1 MTRLPEKEL
10 LAGTKTPAT
19 TTGEMKY
26 ALGRLRD
33 YLADLFGDDSS
44 DKEMARKTL
53 GVDLSALALETETRS
68 ALAEKA
74 DRTEVAGALSAK
86 ADRDDLLE
94 LEAEIAQRG
103 TPVGTIGFFAMAEPP
118 PGYLKADGSEVG
130 RETYPDLFSAIGT
143 VFGAGD
149 GETTFG
155 LPDLVDRFVQGSD
168 VPGEKIN
175 AGLPNII
182 GTTSDALRTT
192 GNCTVG
198 ATGAL
203 SWDMNI
209 GNYANGAANG
219 FTGSA
224 ALRFDAS
231 RSNAIYGASDTVQPP
246 ALTLLPC
253 IKAFDAATNPG
264 LVDVTAL
271 AGEMNAKLGKTVDG
285 KTVRYVTDSFS
296 DGTLWYRKWSDG
308 WLEQGGL
315 ATKSNAI
322 VTLPVPFSSSD
333 YTLSVTVCDERA
345 TAFTA
350 SVVTSAY
357 AVTPVSFTLR
367 IYYVAT
373 NYDASCRWYACGYGN
388 ES

>member
-26 ALGRLRD
+26 ALRRLRD

-44 DKEMARKTL
+44 DREMARKTL
-53 GVDLSALALETETRS
+53 GIDLSALALETETRS

-74 DRTEVAGALSAK
+74 DRAEVAGALSAK

-168 VPGEKIN
+168 VPGQKIL
-175 AGLPNII
+175 AGLPNVVGVVGPIDDGSSLNI
-182 GTTSDALRTT
+182 SGSFYHAGAYSYDASSTAT
-192 GNCTVG
+192 GNG
-198 ATGAL
+198 WKLG
-203 SWDMNI
+203 
-209 GNYANGAANG
+209 
-219 FTGSA
+219 
-224 ALRFDAS
+224 FDAS
-231 RSNAIYGASDTVQPP
+231 RSNPVYGASDTVQPP

-253 IKAFDAATNPG
+253 IRAFDAATNPG
-264 LVDVTAL
+264 LADVTAL
-271 AGEMNAKLGKTVDG
+271 AGEMNARLGKTVDG

-308 WLEQGGL
+308 WLEQGGEVAFA
-315 ATKSNAI
+315 ATANGKDVSM
-322 VTLPVPFSSSD
+322 TWLVPFRDSGYSFSGNST
-333 YTLSVTVCDERA
+333 YVQSGSGMATLCYRDKSPTGLVVEIWGSNQYSNG
-345 TAFTA
+345 FSWHA
-350 SVVTSAY
+350 SGQG
-357 AVTPVSFTLR
+357 P
-367 IYYVAT
+367 
-373 NYDASCRWYACGYGN
+373 
-388 ES
+388 E

>member
-155 LPDLVDRFVQGSD
+155 LPDLVDRFVQGSPM
-168 VPGEKIN
+168 PGQKIL
-175 AGLPNII
+175 AGLPNVVGVVGPIDDGSSLNI
-182 GTTSDALRTT
+182 SGSFYHAGAYSYDASSTGT
-192 GNCTVG
+192 GNG
-198 ATGAL
+198 WKLG
-203 SWDMNI
+203 
-209 GNYANGAANG
+209 
-219 FTGSA
+219 
-224 ALRFDAS
+224 FDAS